1 VPASQPP
8 RSRLAW
14 WLAAVVFVI
23 VLGGTIYWQFYT
35 PSKYLTLKEGAP
47 SLAVVPFDC
56 LGAGLDHAAFS
67 QGFSDLLVTDL
78 AKLGGIS
85 VVAPSTVRRHQRMGN
100 SMGLMGRL
108 LGLEVLV
115 EGTIQKS
122 GGQIRI
128 TPRLVDVHTGRLIW
142 ADSYEYPAAEWDR
155 TEAGAAHEIAVQ
167 VGAHLAI
174 HGAFQGS
181 GAR

>member
-1 VPASQPP
+1 
-8 RSRLAW
+8 
-14 WLAAVVFVI
+14 
-23 VLGGTIYWQFYT
+23 
-35 PSKYLTLKEGAP
+35 
-47 SLAVVPFDC
+47 
-56 LGAGLDHAAFS
+56 
-67 QGFSDLLVTDL
+67 
-78 AKLGGIS
+78 
-85 VVAPSTVRRHQRMGN
+85 MGN

-115 EGTIQKS
+115 EGTIREV

-128 TPRLVDVHTGRLIW
+128 TPKLVDVHTGRLIW

-155 TEAGAAHEIAVQ
+155 IETGAAREVAAQ

-174 HGAFQGS
+174 HGAFRNP

>member
-1 VPASQPP
+1 
-8 RSRLAW
+8 
-14 WLAAVVFVI
+14 
-23 VLGGTIYWQFYT
+23 
-35 PSKYLTLKEGAP
+35 
-47 SLAVVPFDC
+47 
-56 LGAGLDHAAFS
+56 
-67 QGFSDLLVTDL
+67 
-78 AKLGGIS
+78 
-85 VVAPSTVRRHQRMGN
+85 MGN

-108 LGLEVLV
+108 LGLEALV
-115 EGTIQKS
+115 EGTIQKV

-155 TEAGAAHEIAVQ
+155 MEAGAAREIAGQ

-174 HGAFQGS
+174 HGAFHDS